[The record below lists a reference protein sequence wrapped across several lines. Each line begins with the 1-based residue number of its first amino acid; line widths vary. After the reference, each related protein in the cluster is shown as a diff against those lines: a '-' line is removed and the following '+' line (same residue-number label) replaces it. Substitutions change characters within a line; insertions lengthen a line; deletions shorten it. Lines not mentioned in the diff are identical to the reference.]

1 MRVLVDTNV
10 LLDYYMSRM
19 PFYSDARQ
27 IVIKCMTEIEGFVA
41 PHTLS
46 NLHYILHAQAKFDDA
61 KCRMAVSDVLDVFS
75 LVSFSKQNAYDA
87 VNDFSIGD
95 FEDALQIECA
105 KTCRANY
112 IVTRNVTDFKNSSV
126 PAILP
131 SDFLKTV

>member
-1 MRVLVDTNV
+1 MKILVDTNI
-10 LLDYYMSRM
+10 LLDYFMKRE
-19 PFYSDARQ
+19 PFYKSAEK
-27 IVIKCMTEIEGFVA
+27 VYEMCASEIEGFVA
-41 PHTLS
+41 SHTLS

-131 SDFLKTV
+131 NDFLKNI